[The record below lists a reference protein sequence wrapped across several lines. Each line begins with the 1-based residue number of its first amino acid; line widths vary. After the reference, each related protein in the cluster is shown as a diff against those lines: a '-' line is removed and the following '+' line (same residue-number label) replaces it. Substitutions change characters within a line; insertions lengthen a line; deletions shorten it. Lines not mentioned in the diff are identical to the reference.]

1 MPGHASA
8 PDTMPM
14 QGTTSLKHHFLIAM
28 PQMGDPNFAQTVT
41 YICEHNDEGAMG
53 IVINRPIE
61 ITLGDILEHLDIMP
75 DTPAIKEQAVHFGGP
90 VSLERGFV
98 LHTPQGPWDSTMN
111 LPDDIGLTTSR
122 DILQAI
128 GHGAGPAKRFIALGF
143 AGWGAGQLEQEMLD
157 NAWLSTP
164 ASAGIL
170 FDLPIEQRWQAAATQ
185 LGVDLT
191 LLSSQAGHA

>member
-1 MPGHASA
+1 MRM
-8 PDTMPM
+8 DE
-14 QGTTSLKHHFLIAM
+14 TTSLKHHFLIAM

-41 YICEHNDEGAMG
+41 YICEHNEDGAMG

-61 ITLGDILEHLDIMP
+61 ITLGDILDHLGIVPETDK
-75 DTPAIKEQAVHFGGP
+75 IKDQPVHFGGP

-98 LHTPQGPWDSTMN
+98 LHSPQGPWDSTLN

-128 GHGAGPAKRFIALGF
+128 GHGAGPAKRLVALGF
-143 AGWGAGQLEQEMLD
+143 AGWGAGQLEQEMRD

-164 ASAGIL
+164 ASAHIL
-170 FDLPIEQRWQAAATQ
+170 FDVPTEQRWQAAASQ
-185 LGVDLT
+185 LGVDLN
-191 LLSSQAGHA
+191 LLTAQAGHA